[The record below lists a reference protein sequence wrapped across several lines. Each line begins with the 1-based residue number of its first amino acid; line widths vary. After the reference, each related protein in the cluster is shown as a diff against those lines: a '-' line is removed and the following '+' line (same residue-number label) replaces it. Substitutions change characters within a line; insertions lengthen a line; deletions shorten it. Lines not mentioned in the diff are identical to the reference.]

1 MQTIDFVK
9 MHGLGNDFV
18 IIDKR
23 SQNINISKEIINKL
37 SDRRSGAGCDQL
49 ITINNSSSTNYD
61 AFIEIF
67 NPGGD
72 RAEACGN
79 GTRCVAKLLFDNSI
93 KKELKIK
100 SDAGTLIAKKIDE
113 QNISVNLGKLSH
125 NWKDI
130 RQGDQQLCYNE
141 IATKHNWCYMR
152 IDFDLSSMKFL
163 GFRSNERDLDVTDS
177 KPMTLS
183 AMPNLW
189 SMLNVA
195 FWVESDADARAFFY
209 LDRVA
214 VSTS

>member
-49 ITINNSSSTNYD
+49 ITINKSSSTNYD

-79 GTRCVAKLLFDNSI
+79 GTRCVANR
-93 KKELKIK
+93 E
-100 SDAGTLIAKKIDE
+100 
-113 QNISVNLGKLSH
+113 
-125 NWKDI
+125 
-130 RQGDQQLCYNE
+130 
-141 IATKHNWCYMR
+141 
-152 IDFDLSSMKFL
+152 
-163 GFRSNERDLDVTDS
+163 
-177 KPMTLS
+177 
-183 AMPNLW
+183 
-189 SMLNVA
+189 
-195 FWVESDADARAFFY
+195 
-209 LDRVA
+209 
-214 VSTS
+214 